1 LKIAVEEM
9 IDLLLPHTDLTV
21 SEMTMLMSAAGET
34 QISQVV
40 DPLVTV
46 RFFVPQHILDSLN
59 IKLFA

>member
-1 LKIAVEEM
+1 
-9 IDLLLPHTDLTV
+9 
-21 SEMTMLMSAAGET
+21 MTMLMSAAGET

-46 RFFVPQHILDSLN
+46 RFFVPQHILDSLQ